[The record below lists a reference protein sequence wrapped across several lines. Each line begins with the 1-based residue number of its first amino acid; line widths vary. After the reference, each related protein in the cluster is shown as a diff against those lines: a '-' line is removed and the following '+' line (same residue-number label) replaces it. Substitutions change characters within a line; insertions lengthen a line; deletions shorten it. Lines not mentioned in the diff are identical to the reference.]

1 MDILISMQNKLF
13 SQSDLAK
20 IFADVKP
27 KTLFSWLDR
36 GLYEWAAEESDA
48 RGKNRSYTLENVV
61 QVGIVKELA
70 GLNLP
75 LSLVKAVMDQFF
87 HKVRKALPL
96 YTEPGLTLNE
106 AFSRALIIGKYKQQ
120 RYLPSFPMLGLK
132 KLDEARDFLN
142 QNPDLSTLIVVNV
155 PAIKKEVEFQIER
168 VGLKK

>member
-1 MDILISMQNKLF
+1 MQNKLF
-13 SQSDLAK
+13 SQGDLAK
-20 IFADVKP
+20 IFADVNR

-48 RGKNRSYTLENVV
+48 RGKNRSYSYENVV

-75 LSLVKAVMDQFF
+75 LKMVEFIMDQYF
-87 HKVRKALPL
+87 HKTRKPSLF
-96 YTEPGLTLNE
+96 EEKITLDE
-106 AFSRALIIGKYKQQ
+106 AFSRALIIGKDKQQ
-120 RYLPSFPMLGLK
+120 RGWEKREAILYGLK

-142 QNPDLSTLIVVNV
+142 QNPNLSILIVVNV

-168 VGLKK
+168 SGVKK